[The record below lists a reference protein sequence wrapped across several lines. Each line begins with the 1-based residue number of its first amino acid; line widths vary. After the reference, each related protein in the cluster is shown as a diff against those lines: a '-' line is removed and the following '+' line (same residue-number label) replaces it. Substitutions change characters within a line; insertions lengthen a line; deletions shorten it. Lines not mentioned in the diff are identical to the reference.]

1 MLEFVEEPHPSEES
15 EALPESPRADT
26 IAQPSP
32 YAACFPGSDSIARW
46 FALYTT
52 PRHEKRVA
60 QHLLQRQIEH
70 YLPIYRVNRKWS
82 DGSKVVL
89 DLPLFPGY
97 VFVRIPRS
105 DRVRVLEV
113 PGALDLV
120 GGTGGAL
127 AALPE
132 EEVEALRG
140 GVLVRR
146 AEPHP
151 LLRAGCRARIRSGA
165 FAGMEGIVVRRKNI
179 FRVVLTMNLIMQSIS
194 VEVDEQDLELLEPG
208 TGLPLEGA
216 PASLPHRHAGSVSPA
231 LAAGATAGSIGM
243 GQR

>member
-1 MLEFVEEPHPSEES
+1 M
-15 EALPESPRADT
+15 
-26 IAQPSP
+26 
-32 YAACFPGSDSIARW
+32 ARW

-70 YLPIYRVNRKWS
+70 YLPIYRASRKWS

-105 DRVRVLEV
+105 ERVRVLEV

-132 EEVEALRG
+132 EEIEALRG
-140 GVLVRR
+140 GALLRR

-151 LLRAGCRARIRSGA
+151 LLQAGCRARIRAGA
-165 FAGMEGIVVRRKNI
+165 FAGMEGIVVRRKNT

-194 VEVDEQDLELLEPG
+194 VEVDEQDLELLEPE
-208 TGLPLEGA
+208 TRLPLEAGS
-216 PASLPHRHAGSVSPA
+216 ASLPDRAAGSASPS
-231 LAAGATAGSIGM
+231 LATGMSAGSTNVGLL
-243 GQR
+243 